1 MGSCPRSL
9 FPVNGPLGNQAGRS
23 RSSCSQVSQ
32 QTNYLAITHAFGWS
46 THSLSWLW
54 GAAPRLHPKSFTK
67 VLALIYW
74 LTICLSPTS
83 ITLLFQLTVF
93 PLEPWHFFNYLRWGS
108 SPNYL
113 ILDKK
118 AGAVSVLFLTL
129 YPSPGGSDGKE
140 SACNAGNPSSI
151 AGLWRSAG
159 EGNGNPLQYSCLENP
174 MDTGAWLATVLG
186 VAKSQPQL
194 SDFTFFHFLHPTHL
208 LGTSF

>member
-1 MGSCPRSL
+1 MKLHNFQGSSGLDPNVILTLPFFSGRSSLFPWVAASALAPPLGKSQGMGSCPCSL

-46 THSLSWLW
+46 THSLSWLR

-74 LTICLSPTS
+74 LTICPSPTS

-140 SACNAGNPSSI
+140 SACNAGNPS
-151 AGLWRSAG
+151 
-159 EGNGNPLQYSCLENP
+159 
-174 MDTGAWLATVLG
+174 
-186 VAKSQPQL
+186 
-194 SDFTFFHFLHPTHL
+194 
-208 LGTSF
+208 